1 MRFSKT
7 SRDFKVQKIAS
18 TTRRL
23 LCSGSADSSISYS
36 RSLSLRSDRLK
47 EATSHS
53 GAPLDTTTEERLIR
67 PARNVSGSLRLPGDK
82 SISHRYAMLG
92 AFAEGTSRFTNF
104 STGADCASTLA
115 CMEALGA
122 AVNRIGNEAVE
133 ITGVAGRVTPSG
145 SPLDRGN
152 CGSTMRMISG
162 LLSPQQGSFTL
173 IGDASLSRRPMERI
187 RKPLEAMGAKLTLTD
202 GHAPLTIEGT
212 SLKPIDYTTP
222 VPSAQVKTCVLLAGL
237 QTAGTTTVREA
248 VRTRDHS
255 ELALR
260 AFGATLTRT
269 LDSVSIPGPQSL
281 HAISAAV
288 PGDISSAAFFL
299 CAAALFPGSGL
310 VLDSLGLNPTRATLL
325 DVLTA
330 LGAHIAVLNL
340 EEQNAELVG
349 TVQVTAPP
357 EGLGST
363 TISGALAAQLID
375 ELPALAAIG
384 PFTSGGIRIRDARE
398 LRVKESDRIALVV
411 RNLRAM
417 GAEVE
422 EFEDGLDVPG
432 GQTLHGAT
440 IDSGGDHRI
449 AMAFSVAAL
458 RAEGDTLIQGA
469 ESAAIS
475 FPEFFDLL
483 DLVAER

>member
-1 MRFSKT
+1 L
-7 SRDFKVQKIAS
+7 S
-18 TTRRL
+18 T
-23 LCSGSADSSISYS
+23 
-36 RSLSLRSDRLK
+36 
-47 EATSHS
+47 ATQ
-53 GAPLDTTTEERLIR
+53 ERIIR
-67 PARNVSGSLRLPGDK
+67 PARNILGTLRLPGDK
-82 SISHRYAMLG
+82 SISHRYGMLS
-92 AFAEGTSRFTNF
+92 AFAEGTSRFSNF
-104 STGADCASTLA
+104 STGADCASTLS
-115 CMEALGA
+115 CMQALGA
-122 AVNRIGNEAVE
+122 RVRKLDDGRVE
-133 ITGVAGRVTPSG
+133 IDGVGGRVTPAHH
-145 SPLDRGN
+145 PLDCGN
-152 CGSTMRMISG
+152 SGSTMRMISG
-162 LLSPQQGSFTL
+162 LLAPQQGSFTL

-187 RKPLEAMGAKLTLTD
+187 RKPLSEMGAHLTLTD
-202 GHAPLTIEGT
+202 GHAPLIIKGT
-212 SLKPIDYTTP
+212 PLHAIDYTTP

-237 QTAGTTTVREA
+237 QTEGPTTVREA
-248 VRTRDHS
+248 LRTRDHS

-260 AFGATLTRT
+260 AFGADLTRSI
-269 LDSVSIPGPQSL
+269 DSVTIAGPQTL
-281 HAISAAV
+281 HAIEATV

-310 VLDSLGLNPTRATLL
+310 IIDALGLNPTRATLL

-330 LGAHIAVLNL
+330 LGARIAVLEL
-340 EEQNAELVG
+340 QEAHSELVG
-349 TVQVTAPP
+349 TVQITTDP

-363 TISGALAAQLID
+363 EISGALAAQLID
-375 ELPALAAIG
+375 ELPVLAAIG
-384 PFTSGGIRIRDARE
+384 PYTSGGIRIRDAKE
-398 LRVKESDRIALVV
+398 LRVKESDRIALVA

-432 GQTLHGAT
+432 GQTLHGAI

-458 RAEGDTLIQGA
+458 RAEGETLIQGA

>member
-1 MRFSKT
+1 MHT
-7 SRDFKVQKIAS
+7 V
-18 TTRRL
+18 
-23 LCSGSADSSISYS
+23 
-36 RSLSLRSDRLK
+36 
-47 EATSHS
+47 
-53 GAPLDTTTEERLIR
+53 TEERLIR
-67 PARNVSGSLRLPGDK
+67 PARNIYGSLRLPGDK
-82 SISHRYAMLG
+82 SISHRYGMFA
-92 AFAEGTSRFTNF
+92 AFAEGTSRFANF

-122 AVNRIGNEAVE
+122 RVNKVGEGAVE
-133 ITGVAGRVTPSG
+133 VTGVAGRVTPAHR
-145 SPLDRGN
+145 PLDCGN
-152 CGSTMRMISG
+152 SGSTMRMISG
-162 LLSPQQGSFTL
+162 LLAPQEGSFTL

-187 RKPLEAMGAKLTLTD
+187 RKPLESMGARLTLTE
-202 GHAPLTIEGT
+202 GHAPLHLHGGP
-212 SLKPIDYTTP
+212 LQPIDYTTP

-237 QTAGTTTVREA
+237 QAAGTTTVREA
-248 VRTRDHS
+248 LRTRDHS

-269 LDSVSIPGPQSL
+269 IDSVSITGPQSL
-281 HAISAAV
+281 HAIEAAV

-299 CAAALFPGSGL
+299 CAATLFPGSSL

-325 DVLTA
+325 DVLTV
-330 LGAHIAVLNL
+330 LGARINVLNL
-340 EEQNAELVG
+340 EEKNAELVG
-349 TVQVTAPP
+349 TVQISAPP
-357 EGLGST
+357 EGLGSAEV
-363 TISGALAAQLID
+363 SGALAAQLID
-375 ELPALAAIG
+375 ELPVLAAIA
-384 PFTSGGIRIRDARE
+384 PYTSGGIRIRDARE

-458 RAEGDTLIQGA
+458 RAVGDTLIQGA

-483 DLVAER
+483 DQVAER

>member
-1 MRFSKT
+1 MPAET
-7 SRDFKVQKIAS
+7 Q
-18 TTRRL
+18 
-23 LCSGSADSSISYS
+23 
-36 RSLSLRSDRLK
+36 
-47 EATSHS
+47 
-53 GAPLDTTTEERLIR
+53 ERLIR
-67 PARNVSGSLRLPGDK
+67 PARNIYGSLRLPGDK
-82 SISHRYAMLG
+82 SISHRYAMLA

-115 CMEALGA
+115 CMLALGA
-122 AVNRIGNEAVE
+122 KVNQTGENSVE
-133 ITGVAGRVTPSG
+133 ITGVSGCVTAADH
-145 SPLDRGN
+145 PLDCGN
-152 CGSTMRMISG
+152 SGSTMRMISG
-162 LLSPQQGSFTL
+162 LLAPQQGSFTL
-173 IGDASLSRRPMERI
+173 TGDESLSRRPMERI

-202 GHAPLTIEGT
+202 GHAPLTIHG
-212 SLKPIDYTTP
+212 SPLQPVDFTTP
-222 VPSAQVKTCVLLAGL
+222 VPSAQVKTCILLAGL
-237 QTAGTTTVREA
+237 QTDGTTTVREA

-269 LDSVSIPGPQSL
+269 LESVSISGPQPL
-281 HAISAAV
+281 HAIDGAV

-299 CAAALFPGSGL
+299 CAAAIFPGSSL
-310 VLDSLGLNPTRATLL
+310 VLDALGLNPTRATLL

-340 EEQNAELVG
+340 EEKHAELVG
-349 TVQVTAPP
+349 TVQITSPT

-363 TISGALAAQLID
+363 EVSGALAAQLID
-375 ELPALAAIG
+375 ELPVLAAIA
-384 PFTSGGIRIRDARE
+384 PYTSGGIRIRDARE

-411 RNLRAM
+411 KNLRAM
-417 GAEVE
+417 GAEVA
-422 EFEDGLDVPG
+422 EFEDGVDVPG
-432 GQTLHGAT
+432 GQMLHGAT

-458 RAEGDTLIQGA
+458 RAQGETLIRGA

-483 DLVAER
+483 DMVAER